1 MNRFGIIAHTKK
13 PAAERVARQII
24 EWLKRKGLH
33 YCVSGNLANLITDA
47 ECRVPPEKLPEQVDC
62 LLSLGGDG
70 TMLSSARVVGY
81 LGLPIF
87 GINVGSLGFLTEIVP
102 QEVSAALE
110 KLTNDDFHIEERMIL
125 ETTISG
131 TENATYS
138 AMNDVVLD
146 HGDSI
151 RLINMDLY
159 SNREFVC
166 SYNADGLIISTPT
179 GSTAYNLAAGGPVI
193 HPKLGA
199 LIATPICPHSLT
211 LRPIIFD
218 DRSELAIKVADG
230 DIDVRLTVDGQV
242 SCILGSESEIFVK
255 KAPYNIKL
263 IRIKDYRFF
272 EILRTKLHWG
282 AKPPHMGP
290 YGLTLEHD

>member
-1 MNRFGIIAHTKK
+1 MKRFGIIAHTKK
-13 PAAERVARQII
+13 PAAEKVARSII
-24 EWLKRKGLH
+24 AWLKSRNLH
-33 YCVSGNLANLITDA
+33 YCLSGNLAELIDDP
-47 ECRVPPEKLPEQVDC
+47 ECQAPPEKLPELADC

-70 TMLSSARVVGY
+70 TMLSSARAVGIR
-81 LGLPIF
+81 GLPVF

-102 QEVSAALE
+102 REVAAALE

-125 ETTISG
+125 ETTVNS
-131 TENATYS
+131 TEKVTYS

-151 RLINMDLY
+151 RLINLDLY

-218 DRSELAIKVADG
+218 DHSELAIKVADD
-230 DIDVRLTVDGQV
+230 DIEVRLTVDGQV
-242 SCILGSESEIFVK
+242 SCILDSEAEISVK
-255 KAPYNIKL
+255 KAPYKIKL
-263 IRIKDYRFF
+263 IRIKDYHFF

-282 AKPPHMGP
+282 ARP
-290 YGLTLEHD
+290 LTIEHD